1 MRRRPRRTSANRSLA
16 VALSGARLACTCPAG
31 KSRHGC
37 HRKRAQVRTLCPTV
51 ARNGRPPSLL
61 VMPEMARRDGIRRSS
76 GKKDDKAPDVR
87 DVHGES
93 LTRAL
98 GPLK

>member
-1 MRRRPRRTSANRSLA
+1 M
-16 VALSGARLACTCPAG
+16 
-31 KSRHGC
+31 
-37 HRKRAQVRTLCPTV
+37 V

-76 GKKDDKAPDVR
+76 GKKDDNAPDVR
-87 DVHGES
+87 NAHAEI

-98 GPLK
+98 GPFK